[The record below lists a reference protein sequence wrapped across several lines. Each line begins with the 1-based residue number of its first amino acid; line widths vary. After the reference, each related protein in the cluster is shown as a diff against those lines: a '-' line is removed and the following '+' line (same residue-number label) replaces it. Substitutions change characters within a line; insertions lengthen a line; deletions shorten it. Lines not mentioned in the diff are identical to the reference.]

1 MIALTN
7 GTGLGMMASET
18 ERTKIDDEGP
28 ESCCSDAAQ
37 QLSASACVMTRAEPE
52 SSEPALCI
60 GQDPPSEQQAMRA
73 SGVAS
78 HPAHTATLLAARA
91 RIMRTADTGLPKLAT
106 VLRMLERHESVKHEP
121 AGVRLPLPHV
131 RGQADTAAQVPER
144 ISPSE

>member
-1 MIALTN
+1 MSGCTVVIALTN

-52 SSEPALCI
+52 SSGPALCI

-78 HPAHTATLLAARA
+78 HPAHMATLLAARA
-91 RIMRTADTGLPKLAT
+91 RIRSIADADLSRRTTA
-106 VLRMLERHESVKHEP
+106 LRMLERGQSVKQQLRAWKIP
-121 AGVRLPLPHV
+121 ARAG
-131 RGQADTAAQVPER
+131 AKAQ
-144 ISPSE
+144 